1 MRAAYFQPSL
11 ELECNPYRGITRD
24 AAKQIAHDFTNYV
37 YAAGRSPL
45 ESMGVYDAIQ
55 PRWILYNLPD
65 LEEPCWFVAVVGYA
79 PFMLRSTMVVVI
91 SRSTGRVIYGGS
103 ACDEG

>member
-1 MRAAYFQPSL
+1 MISAYFQPSL
-11 ELECNPYRGITRD
+11 ELECNPYRGITLD

-37 YAAGRSPL
+37 YAVGSSPFD
-45 ESMGVYDAIQ
+45 SMGVYDAIQ
-55 PRWILYNLPD
+55 PRWFLYNLPD
-65 LEEPCWFVAVVGYA
+65 LEEPCWFVTVAGYEPPA
-79 PFMLRSTMVVVI
+79 LRSTMVVVI

>member
-1 MRAAYFQPSL
+1 MSENRLVKLFD
-11 ELECNPYRGITRD
+11 RD
-24 AAKQIAHDFTNYV
+24 NYV

-55 PRWILYNLPD
+55 PRWILYNLPH
-65 LEEPCWFVAVVGYA
+65 LEEPCWFVTVGGYEPPA
-79 PFMLRSTMVVVI
+79 LRSTMVVVV
-91 SRSTGRVIYGGS
+91 SRLTGRVIYGGS